1 LPNSGFGRLLAL
13 ALFAAAGLTA
23 GGCATREDV
32 RGAVIEEE
40 KLAVLERG
48 GLTRRQVRDLM
59 GSPSVLSTFA
69 GANDVWYYISSRTE
83 TFAFFE
89 PKITQRMVVTV
100 AFDEQD
106 KVKDV
111 QRIDIDAGR
120 EVDVVDR
127 TTPTRGRE
135 FGLFEQL
142 FGNVGRFNNRT
153 TGQKN

>member
-1 LPNSGFGRLLAL
+1 LLGL
-13 ALFAAAGLTA
+13 AGTAAS
-23 GGCATREDV
+23 GCATREDV
-32 RGAVIEEE
+32 RGAVIEED
-40 KLAVLERG
+40 KLKVLERG

-83 TFAFFE
+83 TYAFFE

-111 QRIDIDAGR
+111 QRIEIGEGR
-120 EVDVVDR
+120 DVDVVDR

-153 TGQKN
+153 TGRENK